1 MMSNDGYLIA
11 SLIRYAPPGELL
23 ADPQSKLS
31 AMVSA
36 SREAS

>member
-1 MMSNDGYLIA
+1 MSNDGYSIA
-11 SLIRYAPPGELL
+11 SFIRYAPPGELL